1 MEYDKAQTLILI
13 NRSIFVLKR
22 ILNISERQEF
32 LFELSTRYNTIYLT
46 KKVSYRK
53 YRIKINEN

>member
-22 ILNISERQEF
+22 ILNISERQEL